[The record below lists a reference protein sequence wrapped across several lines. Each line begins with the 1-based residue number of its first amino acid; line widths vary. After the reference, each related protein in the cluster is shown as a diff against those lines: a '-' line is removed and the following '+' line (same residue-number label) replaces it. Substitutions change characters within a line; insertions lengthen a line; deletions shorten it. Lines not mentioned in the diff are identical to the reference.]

1 MGIFIHNISTKY
13 WYWSL
18 RKMEVL
24 ANCIE
29 RESILCYDNDT
40 KMFDAKHNIWKLET
54 FMNIWALLSL
64 VTAVESIFYKK
75 EKNRKV
81 LQDDIP
87 DRAGLTYI
95 AYFFLHDMQYQ

>member
-18 RKMEVL
+18 RKMEVEVL

-40 KMFDAKHNIWKLET
+40 KMFDAKDL
-54 FMNIWALLSL
+54 
-64 VTAVESIFYKK
+64 
-75 EKNRKV
+75 
-81 LQDDIP
+81 
-87 DRAGLTYI
+87 
-95 AYFFLHDMQYQ
+95 